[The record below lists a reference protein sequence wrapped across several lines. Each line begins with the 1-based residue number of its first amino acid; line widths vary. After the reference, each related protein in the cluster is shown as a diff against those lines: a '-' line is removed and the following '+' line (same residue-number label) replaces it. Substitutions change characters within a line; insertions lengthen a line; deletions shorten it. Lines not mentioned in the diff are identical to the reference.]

1 MFITFEG
8 PDGSGKTTALE
19 ALREYLDAKNVE
31 YVFTREPGTPNSPE
45 AQQIRE
51 VILKPGNKL
60 TPMTEAI
67 LFTADRRLHLD
78 TLIIPALKA
87 KKHVLCDRYVDS
99 SLAYQ
104 GGGKKLGIDK
114 VLKLN
119 EAVIDGYMPNLTIFF
134 DIKPE
139 ASAKRVDERAEK
151 DRMEL
156 ESDNF
161 RQRVYDGYIEVIE
174 KFPNRFEVVDASQSK
189 EKVLE
194 DVKKIIDKAL
204 DI

>member
-8 PDGSGKTTALE
+8 PDGSGKTTVLE
-19 ALREYLDAKNVE
+19 SLRQYLDSKDFE

-45 AQQIRE
+45 AQQIRNI
-51 VILKPGNKL
+51 ILDSKNNL
-60 TPMTEAI
+60 TPMAEAI

-87 KKHVLCDRYVDS
+87 NKVVLCDRYVDS

-104 GGGKKLGIDK
+104 GGGKELGIDK

-119 EAVIDGYMPNLTIFF
+119 EAILDGYMPDLTIFF
-134 DIKPE
+134 DLTPDE
-139 ASAKRVDERAEK
+139 SAKRVDQRAAK

-156 ESDNF
+156 EGVEF
-161 RQRVYDGYIEVIE
+161 RQRVYDSYKELMVR
-174 KFPNRFEVVDASQSK
+174 FPDRIVSVDASMSK
-189 EKVLE
+189 E
-194 DVKKIIDKAL
+194 DVFEAVKAIINKSL
-204 DI
+204 NL